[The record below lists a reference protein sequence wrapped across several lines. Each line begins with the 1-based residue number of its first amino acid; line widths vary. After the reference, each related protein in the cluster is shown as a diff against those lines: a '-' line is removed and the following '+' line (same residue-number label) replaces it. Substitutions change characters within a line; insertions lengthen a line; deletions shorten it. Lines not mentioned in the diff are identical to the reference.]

1 MSGTF
6 AQLSPWGISPIGPQ
20 GINPGINPFQ
30 AAPQSQSLYAQPFA
44 TTPFGGYGPQA
55 IGGFSTGFSQQPVQ
69 QIVQSLQIVP
79 QQLHQLLQLAQAQQQ
94 QVQYLLQLIP
104 QQLQQLQQQLTQ
116 TGLQPFTPHQ
126 ALGGQPFGAQAGYL
140 M

>member
-6 AQLSPWGISPIGPQ
+6 AQLSPWGFSPIGSQ
-20 GINPGINPFQ
+20 GINPFQ
-30 AAPQSQSLYAQPFA
+30 AASQSQSPYAQPFA
-44 TTPFGGYGPQA
+44 TAPFGGYGPA
-55 IGGFSTGFSQQPVQ
+55 PIGGYNTGFAQQQPVQ

-104 QQLQQLQQQLTQ
+104 QQLQQLQQQLLTP
-116 TGLQPFTPHQ
+116 TGLQSFTPHQ

>member
-6 AQLSPWGISPIGPQ
+6 AQPSPWGMSPFGLQGISP
-20 GINPGINPFQ
+20 FQ
-30 AAPQSQSLYAQPFA
+30 SAPQSQSLYPQPFA
-44 TTPFGGYGPQA
+44 TPFGGYGTLPV
-55 IGGFSTGFSQQPVQ
+55 GGHATAFAQQPVQ

-104 QQLQQLQQQLTQ
+104 QQLQQLQQQLLTQ
-116 TGLQPFTPHQ
+116 SGLQSFTPHQ
-126 ALGGQPFGAQAGYL
+126 ALGVQPFGAQAGYL

>member
-6 AQLSPWGISPIGPQ
+6 AQMSPWGISPFGSQ
-20 GINPGINPFQ
+20 SINPFQ
-30 AAPQSQSLYAQPFA
+30 TVPQSQSLSAQPFA
-44 TTPFGGYGPQA
+44 TTPFGGYGPLP
-55 IGGFSTGFSQQPVQ
+55 IGGFSTAFAQQPVQ

-104 QQLQQLQQQLTQ
+104 QQLQQLQQQLLTQ
-116 TGLQPFTPHQ
+116 TGVQSFTPHQ
-126 ALGGQPFGAQAGYL
+126 PLGAQPFGAQAPYL

>member
-6 AQLSPWGISPIGPQ
+6 AQLSPWGISPIGSQ
-20 GINPGINPFQ
+20 GINPFQ

-44 TTPFGGYGPQA
+44 TTPFGGYGPLS
-55 IGGFSTGFSQQPVQ
+55 IGGFSTGFAQQPVQ

-104 QQLQQLQQQLTQ
+104 QQLQQLQQQLLTQ